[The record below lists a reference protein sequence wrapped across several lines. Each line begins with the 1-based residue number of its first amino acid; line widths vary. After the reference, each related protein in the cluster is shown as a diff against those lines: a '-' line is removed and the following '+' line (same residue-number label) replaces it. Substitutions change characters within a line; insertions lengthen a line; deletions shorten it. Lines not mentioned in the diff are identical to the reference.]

1 MPLGYTM
8 LTMAIYYIDPEKGN
22 NENDACSV
30 ASPGKDWKNL
40 KLFPGDT
47 VLFRRGCVIRGSI
60 DSPAGAEGAPIT
72 WGAYGEGDVPQF
84 RGSVSLAD
92 PSGWKETEP
101 NIWMW
106 DRPLPSEPGNLI
118 FDGTSCGTLRW
129 TREELENPGDW
140 WDSGFGKTEQLHQK
154 RDPNDRLYLC
164 CRKNPALC
172 WKEMEAA
179 LYADRVLAK
188 APAHVVFRDLAFWG
202 SGVHGFAAAEA
213 EDITIENCTF
223 SFIGGMVWNKDLK
236 IRFGNGAEF
245 WNGARHILIQNC
257 VFRDIYDSCFTHQ
270 GSMPFPAPEDVTFTG
285 CICERY
291 GMAAYEVRDIMP
303 CHTVFS
309 KNICRDAGV
318 GFAMQ
323 GETLPRRSEI
333 WPQPMG
339 HHLFIWRIEHA
350 TPNGEIRVEENQ
362 FEAAPNGSTLY
373 SIVSPAAEEQFR
385 FSGNRV
391 TPVTAQSFYWKG
403 AYRQVLDFEPGSWI
417 TSQEGLEWQK

>member
-1 MPLGYTM
+1 
-8 LTMAIYYIDPEKGN
+8 
-22 NENDACSV
+22 
-30 ASPGKDWKNL
+30 
-40 KLFPGDT
+40 
-47 VLFRRGCVIRGSI
+47 
-60 DSPAGAEGAPIT
+60 
-72 WGAYGEGDVPQF
+72 
-84 RGSVSLAD
+84 
-92 PSGWKETEP
+92 
-101 NIWMW
+101 
-106 DRPLPSEPGNLI
+106 
-118 FDGTSCGTLRW
+118 
-129 TREELENPGDW
+129 
-140 WDSGFGKTEQLHQK
+140 
-154 RDPNDRLYLC
+154 
-164 CRKNPALC
+164 
-172 WKEMEAA
+172 
-179 LYADRVLAK
+179 
-188 APAHVVFRDLAFWG
+188 
-202 SGVHGFAAAEA
+202 
-213 EDITIENCTF
+213 
-223 SFIGGMVWNKDLK
+223 
-236 IRFGNGAEF
+236 
-245 WNGARHILIQNC
+245 
-257 VFRDIYDSCFTHQ
+257 
-270 GSMPFPAPEDVTFTG
+270 MPFPAPEDVTFTG